1 MNEMDDMLTQLF
13 QDKPIPQE
21 SLGKL
26 RMGVMDQILS
36 APIDF
41 QERIS
46 IAQRRKW
53 GYVFLGILSTFSLS
67 FFLLTWFAGPWLQ
80 KGLIQISTW
89 IVTYVPALGV
99 FIKGWEWLVG
109 KWVLLTHLRIGLEL
123 LWNQYA
129 FSVMGILLVWVLF
142 DGMRDKLIL
151 REQK

>member
-1 MNEMDDMLTQLF
+1 MDDMLTQLF
-13 QDKPIPQE
+13 RDKPIDQE

-26 RMGVMDQILS
+26 RMGVMDQILA
-36 APIDF
+36 APLDF

-80 KGLIQISTW
+80 KGLSQLSTW
-89 IVTYVPALGV
+89 IVTYVPVLGV
-99 FIKGWEWLVG
+99 FANGWEWLVE
-109 KWVLLTHLRIGLEL
+109 KWILLTHLRIGLEL

-129 FSVMGILLVWVLF
+129 FSIMGILLVWVLF

>member
-13 QDKPIPQE
+13 QDKPIAQE
-21 SLGKL
+21 SLGQL

-46 IAQRRKW
+46 VAQRRKW
-53 GYVFLGILSTFSLS
+53 GYVFLGILSMFSLS
-67 FFLLTWFAGPWLQ
+67 FFLLAWFAGPWLQ
-80 KGLIQISTW
+80 SGLSQLSTW

-99 FIKGWEWLVG
+99 FAKGWEWLVE
-109 KWVLLTHLRIGLEL
+109 KWLLLTHLRIGLEL

-129 FSVMGILLVWVLF
+129 FSIMGILLVWVLF

>member
-13 QDKPIPQE
+13 RDKPIDQE

-26 RMGVMDQILS
+26 RMGVMDQILA
-36 APIDF
+36 APMDF

-80 KGLIQISTW
+80 KGLSQISTW
-89 IVTYVPALGV
+89 IVAYLPVLGV
-99 FIKGWEWLVG
+99 FAKGWEWLVE
-109 KWVLLTHLRIGLEL
+109 KWVFLTHLRIGLEL

-129 FSVMGILLVWVLF
+129 FSIMGILLVWVLF